1 MLHSFIASDSGADKR
16 VRRPH
21 KKDIPVSDVAD
32 VQEYTTIPDIIKKAK
47 NKSVDI
53 IEYLKDYIHVEE
65 VVAE

>member
-1 MLHSFIASDSGADKR
+1 MTLIR
-16 VRRPH
+16 ECRQY
-21 KKDIPVSDVAD
+21 KKEIPVSDVAD